1 MIKETFNLIIL
12 DKSGSMSSIREAAIA
27 GVNETVGT
35 IRKAGREN
43 EIAQQVTISAFCSC
57 GIDDLCLNEPAEN
70 VKTLTEK
77 DYEPC
82 CCTPLYD
89 AIGTCCTRL
98 KKHISKR
105 DDVAVSVT
113 IITDGYENSSLE
125 WTAGSIK
132 KLIESLKAEGWLF
145 AYIGANQDVEKV
157 SFSMSID
164 NAMEFQA
171 TEEGTKAMFQ
181 REQQARSSWV
191 KKLKNV
197 KKCCSIPTRSYF
209 DDDDEFI

>member
-1 MIKETFNLIIL
+1 MIKKTFNLIIL
-12 DKSGSMSSIREAAIA
+12 DKSGSMSAIREAAIA

-43 EIAQQVTISAFCSC
+43 DIPQQVTISAFCSC
-57 GIDDLCLNEPAEN
+57 GIDDLCLNEPADN
-70 VKTLTEK
+70 VKTITEK
-77 DYEPC
+77 DYQPC

-98 KKHISKR
+98 KKLIANR

-113 IITDGYENSSLE
+113 IITDGYENASRE

-164 NAMEFQA
+164 NAMAFQA
-171 TEEGTKAMFQ
+171 TAEGTERMFK
-181 REQQARSSWV
+181 REQKARSAWTS
-191 KKLKNV
+191 KLKQAA
-197 KKCCSIPTRSYF
+197 CCRSVFNEDYF
-209 DDDDEFI
+209 DN

>member
-12 DKSGSMSSIREAAIA
+12 DKSGSMSAIREAAIA

-43 EIAQQVTISAFCSC
+43 DIAQQVTISAFCSC
-57 GIDDLCLNEPAEN
+57 GIDDLCLNEPADN
-70 VKTLTEK
+70 VKTITEK
-77 DYEPC
+77 DYQPC

-98 KKHISKR
+98 KKLIANR

-113 IITDGYENSSLE
+113 IITDGYENASME

-164 NAMEFQA
+164 NAMAFQA
-171 TEEGTKAMFQ
+171 TAEGTERMFKRDQ
-181 REQQARSSWV
+181 KARSAWTS
-191 KKLKNV
+191 KLKQAA
-197 KKCCSIPTRSYF
+197 CCRSVFNEDYF
-209 DDDDEFI
+209 DN